1 MDGGYRLR
9 RAEPDDQPA
18 ILAFQRAAI
27 ARIPG
32 DTYPAPVMA
41 AYRDRPVPDLAT
53 LVGDGRYFVVTF
65 DGRPVGGAGWQA
77 ARDFA
82 DTAAIRAVFVHPD
95 HAAAGLGRALMSVAE
110 DVVTT
115 AGFGHILVP
124 AALNAVGFYRRLG
137 YHDGDLG
144 EVTLGP
150 ATAPI
155 RRMWKHPAESQP
167 AVASS

>member
-1 MDGGYRLR
+1 MNILR
-9 RAEPDDQPA
+9 SGAA
-18 ILAFQRAAI
+18 SAI
-27 ARIPG
+27 ALLMLTVAPG
-32 DTYPAPVMA
+32 P
-41 AYRDRPVPDLAT
+41 
-53 LVGDGRYFVVTF
+53 
-65 DGRPVGGAGWQA
+65 
-77 ARDFA
+77 
-82 DTAAIRAVFVHPD
+82 
-95 HAAAGLGRALMSVAE
+95 LMSVAE

-167 AVASS
+167 AVATS